1 MARLFLGH
9 SLRAAAV
16 KSRLLQYSLWSLEA
30 GILGAFW
37 GFCSLLPP
45 DRVVAFG
52 QWSLSRLG
60 PWLAKHRQVKNN
72 LSLAFPDKTT
82 AQIEALAQA
91 VWGNLGAV
99 LAEYPHLPKIVND
112 STGQWLEIDL
122 KTDLQPYRQGKKAAV
137 FVAAHLGNWE
147 LSAAVAIKL
156 GVPLTVLYAPLT
168 NPLLDRMLWRKR
180 QLLGCN
186 FLAKE
191 DSMRATVRLLTR
203 HQSMGFLV
211 DQRVNS
217 GELIPFFG
225 MAASTT
231 SSPARLALKL
241 GCDLIP
247 VQVERLQGAHFRVTF
262 HAPLKPDDEQADK
275 ATQAL
280 QLTGKLNAL
289 FEAWIRQR
297 PQQWLCTKRRWPKT
311 VTPVS
316 DDR

>member
-1 MARLFLGH
+1 MAQLFLGH
-9 SLRAAAV
+9 GLRAVAA

-45 DRVVAFG
+45 DRAVAFG

-60 PWLAKHRQVKNN
+60 PRLAKHRQVKNN

-82 AQIEALAQA
+82 AQIEALARA

-112 STGQWLEIDL
+112 STGQWLEL
-122 KTDLQPYRQGKKAAV
+122 NLQTDLQPYREGKKAAV

-147 LSAAVAIKL
+147 LGAAVAVRMD
-156 GVPLTVLYAPLT
+156 VPLTALYAPLT
-168 NPLLDRMLWRKR
+168 NPLLNRMLWRKR
-180 QLLGCN
+180 QLLKCN

-191 DSMRATVRLLTR
+191 DSMRATVRLLSKGT
-203 HQSMGFLV
+203 SMGFLV
-211 DQRVNS
+211 DQRIDS
-217 GELIPFFG
+217 GDMIPFFG
-225 MAASTT
+225 MAAPTT

-247 VQVERLQGAHFRVTF
+247 LRVERLQGAHFRINF
-262 HAPLKPDDEQADK
+262 YPPIKPDDEQADNTTK
-275 ATQAL
+275 AL
-280 QLTGKLNAL
+280 QMTRKVNAS
-289 FEAWIRQR
+289 FEEWIRQR
-297 PQQWLCTKRRWPKT
+297 PEQWLCTKRRWPKT
-311 VTPVS
+311 VTPIN
-316 DDR
+316 DGH

>member
-1 MARLFLGH
+1 LAQLFLGH
-9 SLRAAAV
+9 SLRAAAA

-30 GILGAFW
+30 GVLGAFW

-45 DRVVAFG
+45 DWAVAFG

-60 PWLAKHRQVKNN
+60 PRLAKHRQVKNN

-91 VWGNLGAV
+91 VWENLGAV

-147 LSAAVAIKL
+147 LGAAVAVRMD
-156 GVPLTVLYAPLT
+156 VPRTALYAPLT
-168 NPLLDRMLWRKR
+168 NPLLNRMLRWKR

-186 FLAKE
+186 FLPKE
-191 DSMRATVRLLTR
+191 DSMRATVRLLSKGA
-203 HQSMGFLV
+203 SMGFLV
-211 DQRVNS
+211 DQRVDS

-225 MAASTT
+225 MEASTT

-247 VQVERLQGAHFRVTF
+247 LRVERLQGAHFRITF
-262 HAPLKPDDEQADK
+262 YPPLKPDDEQADNTTK
-275 ATQAL
+275 AL
-280 QLTGKLNAL
+280 QMTRKANAL
-289 FEAWIRQR
+289 FEEWIRQR

-311 VTPVS
+311 ATPVS